1 MEKGARIAS
10 QPFAPSPSVG
20 EVAHKTAYSVEELT
34 AIQQAYRAMLAD
46 IRPFVNAREH
56 LTLIDK
62 AYRYCLEKYDGRRLV
77 SGKAYMFHVIEMAR
91 IAVLEVGLG
100 YISVAA
106 SFLHGMDYKEN
117 VDIKDL
123 EKEFGKTVAVVL
135 DGFSKISKLDTEK
148 VAYNSDSFQVMF
160 LSLIDDMRS
169 VLLKIV
175 HRVYDVRNPNDV
187 SPERMA
193 KYYHEIKYIYIPILH
208 RLGLYKLKAELEEK
222 LMLYEN
228 PEMFHEIE
236 DKIAATQ
243 EARKQTAEDFIAHIS
258 EAINAELER
267 TKRNGK
273 YKYDYSIKW
282 RLKSIPSI
290 YAKMRAQNVPF
301 EEVFDLMAARV
312 IIRCALKDEQECCW
326 SVYSAITNLY
336 TPMPERLRDW
346 ITQPKASGYE
356 SLHTTVQYDDK
367 LWFEV
372 QIRTTRMDDIAE
384 TGQAAHYLY
393 KGDKG
398 TSEDW
403 LLNVRE
409 VLENPGLVSFENSYR
424 KLHKSDKIFIFT
436 PEGDLKMLPVGSTVL
451 DFAYEV
457 HTKVGESCNGARING
472 RMVPIRHVLTNG
484 DKLEIIT
491 SKKQSPRPDWLN
503 AVITEKAKNKI
514 RRYLKEQELKESELG
529 KGMLQRRLKN
539 WKLPFSETVVDMLV
553 KEFKVENSLQLYHQ
567 ISTEKIDIANV
578 KHFLTSKFGENAEKA
593 EKPIPE
599 LIESGKKDL
608 QADKEEPLSIGEDID
623 HVTYKLAKCC
633 NPIPG
638 DHVFGFVT
646 NEGTI
651 SIHRTNCPNAKSMQQ
666 RYGYRFI
673 NVKWNGIENNGS
685 QATIRIYGRDV
696 MGLLGK
702 ITKVISEDLEVN
714 MKNIIFNSDKEG
726 YFDGKIVLQ
735 ISDVEALEQL
745 IVRIKAIEGI
755 MEVVRID

>member
-1 MEKGARIAS
+1 M
-10 QPFAPSPSVG
+10 VG
-20 EVAHKTAYSVEELT
+20 YTSLEILS
-34 AIQQAYRAMLAD
+34 IQQAYESMLDD
-46 IRPFVNAREH
+46 IHPYVNAAEH
-56 LTLIDK
+56 LALIDK
-62 AYRYCLEKYDGRRLV
+62 AYRYCLDKYDGRYMV
-77 SGKAYMFHVIEMAR
+77 SGKAYMLHLIEMSR

-100 YISVAA
+100 YISVVA

-117 VDIKDL
+117 VSIQEL
-123 EKEFGKTVAVVL
+123 EKQFGKTVAVVL
-135 DGFSKISKLDTEK
+135 EDFSQISKLDTEK
-148 VAYNSDSFQVMF
+148 VAYNSDTFQVMF
-160 LSLIDDMRS
+160 LSLVDDMRS

-175 HRVYDVRNPNDV
+175 HRVYDVRNQGDV
-187 SPERMA
+187 DADRMA
-193 KYYHEIKYIYIPILH
+193 KYFHEIKYIYIPIVH

-236 DKIAATQ
+236 AKINAMH
-243 EARKQTAEDFIAHIS
+243 EAHKKTAEKFITNIS
-258 EAINAELER
+258 ESIDNELDR

-273 YKYDYSIKW
+273 RKFAYSIKW

-290 YAKMRAQNVPF
+290 YAKMKAQNVPF
-301 EEVFDLMAARV
+301 EEVYDLMAARV

-326 SVYSAITNLY
+326 SVYSAITNIY
-336 TPMPERLRDW
+336 DPMPERLRDW

-356 SLHTTVQYDDK
+356 SLHTTVKYDDK

-393 KGDKG
+393 KGEKG
-398 TSEDW
+398 TSEEW

-409 VLENPGLVSFENSYR
+409 VLENPGLVSFENSY
-424 KLHKSDKIFIFT
+424 KKIYKSDKIFIFT
-436 PEGDLKMLPVGSTVL
+436 PEGDLKQLPIGSTVL

-457 HTKVGESCNGARING
+457 HTRVGETCNGARVNG
-472 RMVPIRHVLTNG
+472 RMVPIRHELANG
-484 DKLEIIT
+484 DKVEIIT

-503 AVITEKAKNKI
+503 VVVTEKAKNKI
-514 RRYLKEQELKESELG
+514 RRYLKEEELKESELG

-553 KEFKVENSLQLYHQ
+553 KEYKLENSLQLYHQ
-567 ISTEKIDIANV
+567 ISTEKIDIADV
-578 KHFLTSKFGENAEKA
+578 KRFLTSKFGESTEKT
-593 EKPIPE
+593 EKSLPE
-599 LIESGKKDL
+599 QIEPKKEL
-608 QADKEEPLSIGEDID
+608 QAEGEESLCIGEDID
-623 HVTYKLAKCC
+623 NVTYKLAKCC

-646 NEGTI
+646 SDGTI
-651 SIHRTNCPNAKSMQQ
+651 SIHRVNCPNAKSLQQ
-666 RYGYRFI
+666 RYGYRII
-673 NVKWNGIENNGS
+673 NVKWNGIETGS

-696 MGLLGK
+696 IGLLGK
-702 ITKVISEDLEVN
+702 ITKVISDDLEVN

-726 YFDGKIVLQ
+726 FFEGKIVLQ

-745 IVRIKAIEGI
+745 VARIKAIEGI

>member
-1 MEKGARIAS
+1 M
-10 QPFAPSPSVG
+10 VG
-20 EVAHKTAYSVEELT
+20 YTSLEILS
-34 AIQQAYRAMLAD
+34 IQQAYESMLDD
-46 IRPFVNAREH
+46 IHPYVNAAEH
-56 LTLIDK
+56 LALIDK
-62 AYRYCLEKYDGRRLV
+62 AYRYCLDKYDGRYMV
-77 SGKAYMFHVIEMAR
+77 SGKAYMLHLIEMSR

-100 YISVAA
+100 YISVVA

-117 VDIKDL
+117 VSIQEL
-123 EKEFGKTVAVVL
+123 EKQFGKTVAVVL
-135 DGFSKISKLDTEK
+135 EDFSQISKLDTEK
-148 VAYNSDSFQVMF
+148 VAYNSDTFQVMF
-160 LSLIDDMRS
+160 LSLVDDMRS

-175 HRVYDVRNPNDV
+175 HRVYDVRNQGDV
-187 SPERMA
+187 DADRLA
-193 KYYHEIKYIYIPILH
+193 KYFHEIKYIYIPIVH

-236 DKIAATQ
+236 AKINAMH
-243 EARKQTAEDFIAHIS
+243 EAHKKTAEKFIANIS
-258 EAINAELER
+258 ESIDNELER
-267 TKRNGK
+267 TKRNGRNK
-273 YKYDYSIKW
+273 FAYTIKW

-290 YAKMRAQNVPF
+290 YAKMKAQNVPF
-301 EEVFDLMAARV
+301 EEVYDLMAARV

-326 SVYSAITNLY
+326 SVYSAITNIY
-336 TPMPERLRDW
+336 DPMPERLRDW

-356 SLHTTVQYDDK
+356 SLHTTVKYDDK

-393 KGDKG
+393 KGEKG
-398 TSEDW
+398 TSEEW

-409 VLENPGLVSFENSYR
+409 VLENPGLVSFENSY
-424 KLHKSDKIFIFT
+424 KKIYKSDKIFIFT
-436 PEGDLKMLPVGSTVL
+436 PEGDLKQLPIGSTVL

-457 HTKVGESCNGARING
+457 HTRVGETCNGARVNG
-472 RMVPIRHVLTNG
+472 RMVPIRHELANG
-484 DKLEIIT
+484 DKVEIIT

-503 AVITEKAKNKI
+503 VVVTEKAKNKI
-514 RRYLKEQELKESELG
+514 RRYLKEEELKESELG

-553 KEFKVENSLQLYHQ
+553 KEYKLENSLQLYHQ
-567 ISTEKIDIANV
+567 ISTEKIDIADV
-578 KHFLTSKFGENAEKA
+578 KRFLTSKFGESTEKT
-593 EKPIPE
+593 EKSLPE
-599 LIESGKKDL
+599 QIETKKEL
-608 QADKEEPLSIGEDID
+608 QAEGEESLCIGEDID
-623 HVTYKLAKCC
+623 NVTYKLAKCC

-646 NEGTI
+646 SDGTI
-651 SIHRTNCPNAKSMQQ
+651 SIHRVNCPNAKSLQQ
-666 RYGYRFI
+666 RYGYRII
-673 NVKWNGIENNGS
+673 NVKWNGIETGS

-696 MGLLGK
+696 IGLLGK
-702 ITKVISEDLEVN
+702 ITKVISDDLEVN

-726 YFDGKIVLQ
+726 FFEGKIVLQ

-745 IVRIKAIEGI
+745 VARIEAIEGI

>member
-1 MEKGARIAS
+1 M
-10 QPFAPSPSVG
+10 VG
-20 EVAHKTAYSVEELT
+20 YTSLEILS
-34 AIQQAYRAMLAD
+34 IQQAYESMLDD
-46 IRPFVNAREH
+46 IHPYVNAAEH
-56 LTLIDK
+56 LALIDK
-62 AYRYCLEKYDGRRLV
+62 AYRYCLDKYDGRYMV
-77 SGKAYMFHVIEMAR
+77 SGKAYMLHLIEMSR

-100 YISVAA
+100 YISVVA

-117 VDIKDL
+117 VSIQEL
-123 EKEFGKTVAVVL
+123 EKQFGKTVAVVL
-135 DGFSKISKLDTEK
+135 EDFSQISKLDTEK
-148 VAYNSDSFQVMF
+148 VAYNSDTFQVMF
-160 LSLIDDMRS
+160 LSLVDDMRS

-175 HRVYDVRNPNDV
+175 HRVYDVRNQGDV
-187 SPERMA
+187 DADRMA
-193 KYYHEIKYIYIPILH
+193 KYFHEIKYIYIPIVH

-236 DKIAATQ
+236 AKINAMH
-243 EARKQTAEDFIAHIS
+243 EAHKKTAEKFITNIS
-258 EAINAELER
+258 ESIDNELDR

-273 YKYDYSIKW
+273 RKFAYSIKW

-290 YAKMRAQNVPF
+290 YAKMKAQNVPF
-301 EEVFDLMAARV
+301 EEVYDLMAARV

-326 SVYSAITNLY
+326 CVYSAITNIY
-336 TPMPERLRDW
+336 DPMPERLRDW

-356 SLHTTVQYDDK
+356 SLHTTVKYDDK

-393 KGDKG
+393 KGEKG
-398 TSEDW
+398 TSEEW

-409 VLENPGLVSFENSYR
+409 VLENPGLVSFENSY
-424 KLHKSDKIFIFT
+424 KKIYKSDKIFIFT
-436 PEGDLKMLPVGSTVL
+436 PEGDLKQLPIGSTVL

-457 HTKVGESCNGARING
+457 HTRVGETCNGARVNG
-472 RMVPIRHVLTNG
+472 RMVPIRHELANG
-484 DKLEIIT
+484 DKVEIIT

-503 AVITEKAKNKI
+503 VVVSEKAKNKI
-514 RRYLKEQELKESELG
+514 RRYLKEEELKESELG

-553 KEFKVENSLQLYHQ
+553 KEYKLENSLQLYHQ
-567 ISTEKIDIANV
+567 ISTEKIDIADV
-578 KHFLTSKFGENAEKA
+578 KRFLTSKFGESSEKT
-593 EKPIPE
+593 EKSLPE
-599 LIESGKKDL
+599 QVEPKKEL
-608 QADKEEPLSIGEDID
+608 QAEGEESLCIGEDID
-623 HVTYKLAKCC
+623 NVTYKLAKCC

-646 NEGTI
+646 SDGTI
-651 SIHRTNCPNAKSMQQ
+651 SIHRVNCPNAKSLQQ
-666 RYGYRFI
+666 RYGYRII
-673 NVKWNGIENNGS
+673 NVKWNGIETGS

-696 MGLLGK
+696 IGLLGK

-726 YFDGKIVLQ
+726 FFEGKIVLQ

-745 IVRIKAIEGI
+745 VDRIKTIEGI

>member
-1 MEKGARIAS
+1 MAGYTSLEI
-10 QPFAPSPSVG
+10 
-20 EVAHKTAYSVEELT
+20 L
-34 AIQQAYRAMLAD
+34 AIQQAYEAMLDD
-46 IRPFVNAREH
+46 IHPFVNAPEH
-56 LTLIDK
+56 LALIDK
-62 AYRYCLEKYDGRRLV
+62 AYRYCLEKYDGRYLY
-77 SGKAYMFHVIEMAR
+77 SGKAYMFHLIEMGR

-106 SFLHGMDYKEN
+106 SFLHGIDYKEN
-117 VDIKDL
+117 VSIKEL
-123 EKEFGKTVAVVL
+123 EKEFGKTVAIVL
-135 DGFSKISKLDTEK
+135 EDFSEISQLDTEK
-148 VAYNSDSFQVMF
+148 VAYNSDTFQVMF

-187 SPERMA
+187 DPDRLA
-193 KYYHEIKYIYIPILH
+193 KYFHEIKYIYIPILH

-222 LMLYEN
+222 LMLFEN
-228 PEMFHEIE
+228 PEVFHEIE
-236 DKIAATQ
+236 AKIAATH
-243 EARKQTAEDFIAHIS
+243 EARKQTADLFIARIS
-258 EAINAELER
+258 EGINAELER
-267 TKRNGK
+267 TKKGNK
-273 YKYDYSIKW
+273 YKFAYTIKW

-290 YAKMRAQNVPF
+290 YAKMKAQNVTF
-301 EEVFDLMAARV
+301 EEVYDLMAARV
-312 IIRCALKDEQECCW
+312 IIRCAEKDEQECCW
-326 SVYSAITNLY
+326 SVYSAITNIY
-336 TPMPERLRDW
+336 DPMPERLRDW
-346 ITQPKASGYE
+346 ITKPKATGYE
-356 SLHTTVQYDDK
+356 SLHTTVKYDDK

-393 KGDKG
+393 KGEKQ
-398 TSEDW
+398 TSEEW

-424 KLHKSDKIFIFT
+424 KIYKSDKIFIFT
-436 PEGDLKMLPVGSTVL
+436 PEGDLKQLPIGSTVL

-457 HTKVGESCNGARING
+457 HTHVGETCNGARVNG
-472 RMVPIRHVLTNG
+472 RMVPIRHELKNG
-484 DKLEIIT
+484 DKVEIIT
-491 SKKQSPRPDWLN
+491 SKKQSPRADWLN
-503 AVITEKAKNKI
+503 AVVTEKAKNKI

-529 KGMLQRRLKN
+529 KGILQRRLKN

-553 KEFKVENSLQLYHQ
+553 KEFKLENSLQLYHQ
-567 ISTEKIDIANV
+567 ISTEKIDIADV
-578 KHFLTSKFGENAEKA
+578 KRFLTSKFGENAEKT
-593 EKPIPE
+593 ERVVPE
-599 LIESGKKDL
+599 QIESTKKEV
-608 QADKEEPLSIGEDID
+608 AAEAEESLSIGEDID
-623 HVTYKLAKCC
+623 NVTYKLAKCC

-638 DHVFGFVT
+638 DRVFGFVT
-646 NEGTI
+646 NDGTL
-651 SIHRTNCPNAKSMQQ
+651 SIHRVNCPNAKWMQQ
-666 RYGYRFI
+666 RYGYRI
-673 NVKWNGIENNGS
+673 IKVKWNGMEGNTS

-745 IVRIKAIEGI
+745 IAKIKAIDGI

>member
-1 MEKGARIAS
+1 MEI
-10 QPFAPSPSVG
+10 
-20 EVAHKTAYSVEELT
+20 L
-34 AIQQAYRAMLAD
+34 AIQQAYENMLD
-46 IRPFVNAREH
+46 EIHPFVNAPEH
-56 LTLIDK
+56 LSLIDK
-62 AYRYCLEKYDGRRLV
+62 AFHFCMEKYDGRYLV
-77 SGKAYMFHVIEMAR
+77 SGKAYMFHLIEMGR
-91 IAVLEVGLG
+91 SAVIEVGLG
-100 YISVAA
+100 YISVVA
-106 SFLHGMDYKEN
+106 SFLHGIDYKEG
-117 VDIKDL
+117 VSLKEL
-123 EKEFGKTVAVVL
+123 EQQFGKTVAIIL
-135 DGFSKISKLDTEK
+135 EDFSEISRLDTEK
-148 VAYNSDSFQVMF
+148 VAYNSANFQVLF

-175 HRVYDVRNPNDV
+175 HRVYDVRNQNDV
-187 SPERMA
+187 DADRLS
-193 KYYHEIKYIYIPILH
+193 KYFHEIKYIYIPIVH

-228 PEMFHEIE
+228 PEIFHEIE
-236 DKIAATQ
+236 AKIEASK
-243 EARKQTAEDFIAHIS
+243 EARRQTAEKFIARIS
-258 EAINAELER
+258 EGIDAELER

-273 YKYDYSIKW
+273 PKFAYTVKW

-301 EEVFDLMAARV
+301 EEVYDLMAARV

-326 SVYSAITNLY
+326 SVYSAITNIY
-336 TPMPERLRDW
+336 DPMPERLRDW

-356 SLHTTVQYDDK
+356 SLHTTVKYDDK

-393 KGDKG
+393 KGEKQ
-398 TSEDW
+398 TSEEW

-424 KLHKSDKIFIFT
+424 KIYKSDKIFIFT
-436 PEGDLKMLPVGSTVL
+436 PEGDLKQLPVGSTVL

-457 HTKVGESCNGARING
+457 HTKVGETCNGARVNG
-472 RMVPIRHVLTNG
+472 HMVPIRHVLTNG
-484 DKLEIIT
+484 DKVEIIT
-491 SKKQSPRPDWLN
+491 SKKQSPRADWLN
-503 AVITEKAKNKI
+503 VVVTEKAKNKI
-514 RRYLKEQELKESELG
+514 RRYLKEEELKESELG

-539 WKLPFSETVVDMLV
+539 WKLPFSETVIDMLV
-553 KEFKVENSLQLYHQ
+553 KEFKLENSLQLYHQ
-567 ISTEKIDIANV
+567 ISTEKIDIADV
-578 KHFLTSKFGENAEKA
+578 KRFLTSKFGESAEKS
-593 EKPIPE
+593 ERPVPE
-599 LIESGKKDL
+599 QIESTKKEL
-608 QADKEEPLSIGEDID
+608 TADAEESLSIGEDID
-623 HVTYKLAKCC
+623 NVTYKLAKCC

-638 DHVFGFVT
+638 DRVFGFVT
-646 NEGTI
+646 SDGTI

-666 RYGYRFI
+666 RYGYRII
-673 NVKWNGIENNGS
+673 NVKWNGIENQGS

-714 MKNIIFNSDKEG
+714 MKNIALNSDKEG
-726 YFDGKIVLQ
+726 FFEGRIVLQ

-745 IVRIKAIEGI
+745 INRLKAIEGI

>member
-1 MEKGARIAS
+1 M
-10 QPFAPSPSVG
+10 VG
-20 EVAHKTAYSVEELT
+20 YTSLEILS
-34 AIQQAYRAMLAD
+34 IQQAYESMLDD
-46 IRPFVNAREH
+46 IHPYVNAAEH
-56 LTLIDK
+56 LALIDK
-62 AYRYCLEKYDGRRLV
+62 AYRYCLDKYDGRYMV
-77 SGKAYMFHVIEMAR
+77 SGKAYMLHLIEMSR

-100 YISVAA
+100 YISVVA

-117 VDIKDL
+117 VSIQEL
-123 EKEFGKTVAVVL
+123 EKQFGKTVAVVL
-135 DGFSKISKLDTEK
+135 EDFSQISKLDTEK
-148 VAYNSDSFQVMF
+148 VAYNSDTFQVMF
-160 LSLIDDMRS
+160 LSLVDDMRS

-175 HRVYDVRNPNDV
+175 HRVYDVRNQGDV
-187 SPERMA
+187 DADRLA
-193 KYYHEIKYIYIPILH
+193 KYFHEIKYIYIPIVH

-236 DKIAATQ
+236 AKINAMH
-243 EARKQTAEDFIAHIS
+243 EAHKKTAEKFIANIS
-258 EAINAELER
+258 ESIDNELER

-273 YKYDYSIKW
+273 RKFAYSIKW

-290 YAKMRAQNVPF
+290 YAKMKAQNVPF
-301 EEVFDLMAARV
+301 EEVYDLMAARV

-326 SVYSAITNLY
+326 SVYSAITNIY
-336 TPMPERLRDW
+336 DPMPERLRDW

-356 SLHTTVQYDDK
+356 SLHTTVKYDDK

-393 KGDKG
+393 KGEKG
-398 TSEDW
+398 TSEEW

-409 VLENPGLVSFENSYR
+409 VLENPGLVSFENSY
-424 KLHKSDKIFIFT
+424 KKIYKSDKIFIFT
-436 PEGDLKMLPVGSTVL
+436 PEGDLKQLPIGSTVL

-457 HTKVGESCNGARING
+457 HTRVGETCNGARVNG
-472 RMVPIRHVLTNG
+472 RMVPIRHELANG
-484 DKLEIIT
+484 DKVEIIT

-503 AVITEKAKNKI
+503 VVVTEKAKNKI
-514 RRYLKEQELKESELG
+514 RRYLKEEELKESELG

-553 KEFKVENSLQLYHQ
+553 KEYKLENSLQLYHQ
-567 ISTEKIDIANV
+567 ISTEKIDIADV
-578 KHFLTSKFGENAEKA
+578 KRFLTSKFGESTEKT
-593 EKPIPE
+593 EKSLPE
-599 LIESGKKDL
+599 QIETKKEL
-608 QADKEEPLSIGEDID
+608 QAEGEESLCIGEDID
-623 HVTYKLAKCC
+623 NVTYKLAKCC

-646 NEGTI
+646 SDGTI
-651 SIHRTNCPNAKSMQQ
+651 SIHRVNCPNAKSLQQ
-666 RYGYRFI
+666 RYGYRII
-673 NVKWNGIENNGS
+673 NVKWNGIETGS

-696 MGLLGK
+696 IGLLGK

-726 YFDGKIVLQ
+726 FFEGKIVLQ

-745 IVRIKAIEGI
+745 VDRIKTIEGI

>member
-1 MEKGARIAS
+1 MAGYTSLEI
-10 QPFAPSPSVG
+10 
-20 EVAHKTAYSVEELT
+20 L
-34 AIQQAYRAMLAD
+34 AIQQAYEAMLDD
-46 IRPFVNAREH
+46 IHPFVNAPEH
-56 LTLIDK
+56 LALIDK
-62 AYRYCLEKYDGRRLV
+62 AYRYCLEKYDGRYLY
-77 SGKAYMFHVIEMAR
+77 SGKAYMFHLIEMGR

-106 SFLHGMDYKEN
+106 SFLHGIDYKEN
-117 VDIKDL
+117 VSIKEL
-123 EKEFGKTVAVVL
+123 EKEFGKTVAIVL
-135 DGFSKISKLDTEK
+135 EDFSEISQLDTEK
-148 VAYNSDSFQVMF
+148 VAYNSDTFQVMF

-187 SPERMA
+187 DPDRLA
-193 KYYHEIKYIYIPILH
+193 KYFHEIKYIYIPILH

-222 LMLYEN
+222 LMLFEN
-228 PEMFHEIE
+228 PEVFHEIE
-236 DKIAATQ
+236 AKIAATH
-243 EARKQTAEDFIAHIS
+243 EARKQTADLFIARIS
-258 EAINAELER
+258 EGINAELER
-267 TKRNGK
+267 TKKGNK
-273 YKYDYSIKW
+273 YKFAYTIKW

-290 YAKMRAQNVPF
+290 YAKMKAQNVTF
-301 EEVFDLMAARV
+301 EEVYDLMAARV

-326 SVYSAITNLY
+326 SVYSAITNIY
-336 TPMPERLRDW
+336 DPMPERLRDW
-346 ITQPKASGYE
+346 ITKPKATGYE
-356 SLHTTVQYDDK
+356 SLHTTVKYDDK

-393 KGDKG
+393 KGEKQ
-398 TSEDW
+398 TSEEW

-424 KLHKSDKIFIFT
+424 KIYKSDKIFIFT
-436 PEGDLKMLPVGSTVL
+436 PEGDLKQLPIGSTVL

-457 HTKVGESCNGARING
+457 HTHVGETCNGARVNG
-472 RMVPIRHVLTNG
+472 RMVPIRHELKNG
-484 DKLEIIT
+484 DKVEIIT
-491 SKKQSPRPDWLN
+491 SKKQSPRADWLN
-503 AVITEKAKNKI
+503 AVVTEKAKNKI

-529 KGMLQRRLKN
+529 KGILQRRLKN

-553 KEFKVENSLQLYHQ
+553 KEFKLENSLQLYHQ
-567 ISTEKIDIANV
+567 ISTEKIDIADV
-578 KHFLTSKFGENAEKA
+578 KRFLTSKFGENAEKT
-593 EKPIPE
+593 ERVVPE
-599 LIESGKKDL
+599 QIESTKKEV
-608 QADKEEPLSIGEDID
+608 AAEAEESLSIGEDID
-623 HVTYKLAKCC
+623 NVTYKLAKCC

-638 DHVFGFVT
+638 DRVFGFVT
-646 NEGTI
+646 NDGTL
-651 SIHRTNCPNAKSMQQ
+651 SIHRVNCPNAKWMQQ
-666 RYGYRFI
+666 RYGYRI
-673 NVKWNGIENNGS
+673 IKVKWNGMEGNTS

-714 MKNIIFNSDKEG
+714 MKNIVFNSDKEG

-745 IVRIKAIEGI
+745 IAKIKAIEGI